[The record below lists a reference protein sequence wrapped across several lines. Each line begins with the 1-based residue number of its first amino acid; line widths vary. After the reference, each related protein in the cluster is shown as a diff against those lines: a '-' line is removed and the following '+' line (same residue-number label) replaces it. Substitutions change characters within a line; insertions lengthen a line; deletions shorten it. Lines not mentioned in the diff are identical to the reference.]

1 MIITMFLVVLFIK
14 IDLKYLNI
22 SKENIFKY
30 LFILLDNIYI

>member
-1 MIITMFLVVLFIK
+1 MFLVVLFIK